1 MTKSGATVNK
11 NRQQQLRDLPS
22 VSVILDHM
30 EWDVA
35 RWGHD
40 AVTGSAR
47 VQLEALRAAIES
59 GESVAL
65 DLSIIQQTIRDG
77 LTDASQPALKS
88 VFNLTGIVLHSNL
101 GRANLADAAIDAMNR
116 VAGGANNLEYDLEKG
131 QRGDR
136 DSHIESLICELTGA
150 EAATVVNNNA
160 AAVLLTLNTLAL
172 GKKVP
177 VSRGELVEIGGS
189 FRVPDIMGRSGC
201 SLVEVG
207 TTNRTH
213 LKDYANAIDADTAL
227 LMRVHTSNYRIE
239 GFTNT
244 VPEPELAAL
253 AEQSKIPFVVDM
265 GCGNLI
271 DLKALGLP
279 HEATAR
285 QTLEQ
290 GAHLVLFSG
299 DKLLGGPQAGV
310 IAGRS
315 DLVASIKQNPLKRA
329 LRLDKVTLA
338 ALEATLQLYRN
349 PDKLAS
355 TLPTLR
361 LLTRTEADIR
371 EQAHRLAPNVTAKL
385 GDQYRVETASVSSQI
400 GSGALPVEVLPS
412 AALSIKAVNGGD
424 EPLRSL
430 AERLRQ
436 LPKPVIGRL
445 HNGAVL
451 LDLRCLESIHEDAF
465 IEQLAELT
473 Q

>member
-1 MTKSGATVNK
+1 M
-11 NRQQQLRDLPS
+11 RD
-22 VSVILDHM
+22 
-30 EWDVA
+30 DVA

-40 AVTGSAR
+40 AVTGAAR
-47 VQLEALRAAIES
+47 AHLEILRAAIQS
-59 GESVAL
+59 DESVVL
-65 DLSIIQQTIRDG
+65 DLSNIQQTIRDS
-77 LTDASQPALKS
+77 LTDSAQPALKS

-116 VAGGANNLEYDLEKG
+116 VATGANNLEYDLAKG

-172 GKKVP
+172 GKTVP

-201 SLVEVG
+201 RLVEVG

-244 VPEPELAAL
+244 VPETELATL
-253 AEQSKIPFVVDM
+253 AEENNIPFVVDM

-279 HEATAR
+279 HEATAQ
-285 QTLEQ
+285 QTLDH
-290 GAHLVLFSG
+290 GADLVLFSG
-299 DKLLGGPQAGV
+299 DKLLGGPQAGI
-310 IAGRS
+310 IAGRAN
-315 DLVASIKQNPLKRA
+315 LIASIKQNPLKRA

-349 PDKLAS
+349 PDELVS

-361 LLTRTEADIR
+361 LLTRAEDDIR
-371 EQAHRLAPNVTAKL
+371 QQADRLGPNVSSHL
-385 GDQYRVETASVSSQI
+385 GDSYRVETASVSSQI
-400 GSGALPVEVLPS
+400 GSGALPIEVLPS
-412 AALSIKAVNGGD
+412 AALSITAANGED

-430 AERLRQ
+430 ALRLRQ

-445 HNGAVL
+445 HNGSLL
-451 LDLRCLESIHEDAF
+451 LDLRCLEPSHEDAF
-465 IEQLAELT
+465 IEQLSELT
-473 Q
+473 R

>member
-1 MTKSGATVNK
+1 VN
-11 NRQQQLRDLPS
+11 NNTQQQLRDLPS

-30 EWDVA
+30 RDDVA

-40 AVTGSAR
+40 AVTGAAR
-47 VQLEALRAAIES
+47 AHLEILRAAIQS
-59 GESVAL
+59 DESVVL
-65 DLSIIQQTIRDG
+65 DLSNIQQTIRDS
-77 LTDASQPALKS
+77 LTDSAQPALKS

-116 VAGGANNLEYDLEKG
+116 VATGANNLEYDLAKG

-172 GKKVP
+172 GKTVP

-201 SLVEVG
+201 RLVEVG

-244 VPEPELAAL
+244 VPETELATL
-253 AEQSKIPFVVDM
+253 AEENNIPFVVDM

-271 DLKALGLP
+271 DLRALGLP
-279 HEATAR
+279 HEATAQ
-285 QTLEQ
+285 QTLDH
-290 GAHLVLFSG
+290 GADLVLFSG
-299 DKLLGGPQAGV
+299 DKLLGGPQAGI

-349 PDKLAS
+349 PDELVS

-361 LLTRTEADIR
+361 LLTRAEDDIR
-371 EQAHRLAPNVTAKL
+371 QQADRLGPNVSSHL
-385 GDQYRVETASVSSQI
+385 GDIYRVETASVSSQI

-412 AALSIKAVNGGD
+412 AALSITAANGED

-430 AERLRQ
+430 AQRLRQ
-436 LPKPVIGRL
+436 LPTPVIGRL
-445 HNGAVL
+445 HNGALL
-451 LDLRCLESIHEDAF
+451 LDLRCLEPIHEDAF
-465 IEQLAELT
+465 IEQLSELT
-473 Q
+473 R

>member
-1 MTKSGATVNK
+1 MNNNT
-11 NRQQQLRDLPS
+11 QQQLRDLPS

-30 EWDVA
+30 RDDVA

-40 AVTGSAR
+40 AVTGAAR
-47 VQLEALRAAIES
+47 AHLEVLRAAIKS
-59 GESVAL
+59 DESVVL
-65 DLSIIQQTIRDG
+65 DLSNIQQTIRDS
-77 LTDASQPALKS
+77 LTDSAQPALKS

-116 VAGGANNLEYDLEKG
+116 VATGANNLEYDLEKG

-172 GKKVP
+172 GKTVP

-201 SLVEVG
+201 RLVEVG

-244 VPEPELAAL
+244 VPETELATL
-253 AEQSKIPFVVDM
+253 AEENNIPFVVDM

-279 HEATAR
+279 HEATAQ
-285 QTLEQ
+285 QTLDH
-290 GAHLVLFSG
+290 GADLVLFSG
-299 DKLLGGPQAGV
+299 DKLLGGPQAGI

-349 PDKLAS
+349 PDELVS

-361 LLTRTEADIR
+361 LLTRAENDIR
-371 EQAHRLAPNVTAKL
+371 QQADRLGPNVSSHL
-385 GDQYRVETASVSSQI
+385 GDSYRVETASVSSQI

-412 AALSIKAVNGGD
+412 AALSITAANGED

-430 AERLRQ
+430 AQRLRQ
-436 LPKPVIGRL
+436 LRKPVIGRL
-445 HNGAVL
+445 HNGALL
-451 LDLRCLESIHEDAF
+451 LDLRCLEPIHEDAF
-465 IEQLAELT
+465 IEQLSEFT
-473 Q
+473 R

>member
-1 MTKSGATVNK
+1 VN
-11 NRQQQLRDLPS
+11 NNTQQQLRDLPS

-30 EWDVA
+30 RDDVA

-40 AVTGSAR
+40 AVTGAAR
-47 VQLEALRAAIES
+47 VHLEMLRAAIQSDEP
-59 GESVAL
+59 VVL
-65 DLSIIQQTIRDG
+65 DLASIQQTIRDS
-77 LTDASQPALKS
+77 LTDSAQPALKS

-101 GRANLADAAIDAMNR
+101 GRANLADVAIDAMNR
-116 VAGGANNLEYDLEKG
+116 VATGANNLEYDLEKG

-172 GKKVP
+172 GKTVP

-201 SLVEVG
+201 GLVEVG

-213 LKDYANAIDADTAL
+213 RKDYANAIDADTAL

-244 VPEPELAAL
+244 VPETELATL
-253 AEQSKIPFVVDM
+253 AEENNIPFVVDM

-279 HEATAR
+279 HEATAQ
-285 QTLEQ
+285 QTLDH
-290 GAHLVLFSG
+290 GADLVLFSG
-299 DKLLGGPQAGV
+299 DKLLGGPQAGI

-349 PDKLAS
+349 PDELVS

-361 LLTRTEADIR
+361 LLTRAEDDIR
-371 EQAHRLAPNVTAKL
+371 QQADRLGPNVSSHL
-385 GDQYRVETASVSSQI
+385 GDSYRVETASVSSQI

-412 AALSIKAVNGGD
+412 AALSITAANGED

-430 AERLRQ
+430 AQRLRQ

-445 HNGAVL
+445 HNGALL
-451 LDLRCLESIHEDAF
+451 LDLRCLEPIHEDAF
-465 IEQLAELT
+465 IEQLSEFT
-473 Q
+473 R

>member
-1 MTKSGATVNK
+1 MNNNT
-11 NRQQQLRDLPS
+11 QQQLRDLPS

-30 EWDVA
+30 RDDVA

-40 AVTGSAR
+40 AVTGAAR
-47 VQLEALRAAIES
+47 AHLEMLRAAIQSDEP
-59 GESVAL
+59 VVL
-65 DLSIIQQTIRDG
+65 DLASIQQTIRDS
-77 LTDASQPALKS
+77 LTDSAQPALKS

-101 GRANLADAAIDAMNR
+101 GRANLADVAIDAMNR
-116 VAGGANNLEYDLEKG
+116 VATGANNLEYDLEKG

-172 GKKVP
+172 GKTVP

-201 SLVEVG
+201 RLVEVG

-213 LKDYANAIDADTAL
+213 RKDYANAIDADTAL

-244 VPEPELAAL
+244 VPETELATL
-253 AEQSKIPFVVDM
+253 AEENNIPFVVDM

-279 HEATAR
+279 HEATAQ
-285 QTLEQ
+285 QTLDH
-290 GAHLVLFSG
+290 GADLVLFSG
-299 DKLLGGPQAGV
+299 DKLLGGPQAGI

-349 PDKLAS
+349 PDELVS

-361 LLTRTEADIR
+361 LLTRAEDDIR
-371 EQAHRLAPNVTAKL
+371 QQADRLGPNVSSHL
-385 GDQYRVETASVSSQI
+385 GDSYRVETASVSSQI

-412 AALSIKAVNGGD
+412 AALSITAVNGED

-430 AERLRQ
+430 AKRLRQ

-445 HNGAVL
+445 HNGALL
-451 LDLRCLESIHEDAF
+451 LDLRCLEPIHEDAF
-465 IEQLAELT
+465 IEQLSEFT
-473 Q
+473 R

>member
-1 MTKSGATVNK
+1 MNNNT
-11 NRQQQLRDLPS
+11 QQQLRDLPS

-30 EWDVA
+30 RDDVA

-40 AVTGSAR
+40 AVTGAAR
-47 VQLEALRAAIES
+47 AHLEILRAAIQS
-59 GESVAL
+59 DESVVL
-65 DLSIIQQTIRDG
+65 DLSNIQQTIRDS
-77 LTDASQPALKS
+77 LTDSAQPALKS

-116 VAGGANNLEYDLEKG
+116 VATGANNLEYDLAKG

-172 GKKVP
+172 GKTVP

-189 FRVPDIMGRSGC
+189 FRVPDIMERSGC

-244 VPEPELAAL
+244 VPETELATL
-253 AEQSKIPFVVDM
+253 AEENNIPFVVDM

-279 HEATAR
+279 HEATAQ
-285 QTLEQ
+285 QTLDH
-290 GAHLVLFSG
+290 GADLVLFSG
-299 DKLLGGPQAGV
+299 DKLLGGPQAGI
-310 IAGRS
+310 IAGRAN
-315 DLVASIKQNPLKRA
+315 LIASIKQNPLKRA

-349 PDKLAS
+349 PDELVS

-361 LLTRTEADIR
+361 LLTRAEDDIR
-371 EQAHRLAPNVTAKL
+371 QQADRLGPNVSSHL
-385 GDQYRVETASVSSQI
+385 GDSYRVETASVSSQI

-412 AALSIKAVNGGD
+412 AALSITAANGED
-424 EPLRSL
+424 EPVRSL
-430 AERLRQ
+430 AQRLRQ
-436 LPKPVIGRL
+436 LPTPVIGRL
-445 HNGAVL
+445 HNGALL
-451 LDLRCLESIHEDAF
+451 LDLRCLEPIHEDAF
-465 IEQLAELT
+465 IEQLSELT
-473 Q
+473 R

>member
-1 MTKSGATVNK
+1 MNNNT
-11 NRQQQLRDLPS
+11 QQQLRDLPS

-30 EWDVA
+30 RDDVA

-40 AVTGSAR
+40 AVTGAAR
-47 VQLEALRAAIES
+47 AHLEILRAAIQS
-59 GESVAL
+59 DESVVL
-65 DLSIIQQTIRDG
+65 DLSNIQQTIRDS
-77 LTDASQPALKS
+77 LTDSAQPALKS

-116 VAGGANNLEYDLEKG
+116 VATGANNLEYDLAKG

-172 GKKVP
+172 GKTVP

-201 SLVEVG
+201 RLVEVG

-244 VPEPELAAL
+244 VPETELATL
-253 AEQSKIPFVVDM
+253 AEENNIPFVVDM

-279 HEATAR
+279 HEATAQ
-285 QTLEQ
+285 QTLDH
-290 GAHLVLFSG
+290 GADLVLFSG
-299 DKLLGGPQAGV
+299 DKLLGGPQAGI
-310 IAGRS
+310 IAGRAN
-315 DLVASIKQNPLKRA
+315 LIASIKQNPLKRA

-349 PDKLAS
+349 PDELVS

-361 LLTRTEADIR
+361 LLTRAEDDIR
-371 EQAHRLAPNVTAKL
+371 QQADRLGPNVSSHL
-385 GDQYRVETASVSSQI
+385 GDSYRVETASVSSQI

-412 AALSIKAVNGGD
+412 AALSITAANGED

-430 AERLRQ
+430 ALRLRQ

-445 HNGAVL
+445 HNGSLL
-451 LDLRCLESIHEDAF
+451 LDLRCLEPIHEDAF
-465 IEQLAELT
+465 IEQLSELT
-473 Q
+473 R

>member
-1 MTKSGATVNK
+1 MNNNT
-11 NRQQQLRDLPS
+11 QQQLRDLPS

-30 EWDVA
+30 RDDVA

-40 AVTGSAR
+40 AVTGAAR
-47 VQLEALRAAIES
+47 AQLEILRAAIQSDEP
-59 GESVAL
+59 VAL
-65 DLSIIQQTIRDG
+65 DLSNIQQTIRDL
-77 LTDASQPALKS
+77 LTDSAQPALKS

-116 VAGGANNLEYDLEKG
+116 VATGANNLEYDLAKG

-172 GKKVP
+172 GKTVP

-189 FRVPDIMGRSGC
+189 FRVPDIMERSGC

-244 VPEPELAAL
+244 VPETELATL
-253 AEQSKIPFVVDM
+253 AEENNIPFVVDM

-279 HEATAR
+279 HEATAQ
-285 QTLEQ
+285 QTLDH
-290 GAHLVLFSG
+290 GADLVLFSG
-299 DKLLGGPQAGV
+299 DKLLGGPQAGI

-315 DLVASIKQNPLKRA
+315 NLVASIKQNPLKRA

-349 PDKLAS
+349 PDELVS

-361 LLTRTEADIR
+361 LLTRAENDIR
-371 EQAHRLAPNVTAKL
+371 QQADRLGPNVSSHL
-385 GDQYRVETASVSSQI
+385 GDSYRVETASVSSQI

-412 AALSIKAVNGGD
+412 AALSITAVNGED

-430 AERLRQ
+430 AKRLRQ

-445 HNGAVL
+445 HNGALL
-451 LDLRCLESIHEDAF
+451 LDLRCLEPIHEDAF
-465 IEQLAELT
+465 IEQLSEFT
-473 Q
+473 R

>member
-1 MTKSGATVNK
+1 MNNNT
-11 NRQQQLRDLPS
+11 QQQLRDLPS

-30 EWDVA
+30 RDDVA

-40 AVTGSAR
+40 AVTGAAR
-47 VQLEALRAAIES
+47 AHLEILRAAIQS
-59 GESVAL
+59 DESVVL
-65 DLSIIQQTIRDG
+65 DLSNIQQTIRDS
-77 LTDASQPALKS
+77 LTDSAQPALKS

-116 VAGGANNLEYDLEKG
+116 VATGANNLEYDLAKG

-172 GKKVP
+172 GKTVP

-201 SLVEVG
+201 RLVEVG

-244 VPEPELAAL
+244 VPETELATL
-253 AEQSKIPFVVDM
+253 AEENNIPFVVDM

-279 HEATAR
+279 HEATAQ
-285 QTLEQ
+285 QTLDH
-290 GAHLVLFSG
+290 GADLVLFSG
-299 DKLLGGPQAGV
+299 DKLLGGPQAGI
-310 IAGRS
+310 IAGRAN
-315 DLVASIKQNPLKRA
+315 LIASIKQNPLKRA
-329 LRLDKVTLA
+329 LRLDKLTLA

-349 PDKLAS
+349 PDELVS

-361 LLTRTEADIR
+361 LLTRAEEDIR
-371 EQAHRLAPNVTAKL
+371 QQADRLGPNVSSHL
-385 GDQYRVETASVSSQI
+385 GDSYRVETASVSSQI

-412 AALSIKAVNGGD
+412 AALSITAANGED

-430 AERLRQ
+430 ALRLRQ

-445 HNGAVL
+445 HNGSLL
-451 LDLRCLESIHEDAF
+451 LDLRCLEPIHENAF
-465 IEQLAELT
+465 IEQLSELT
-473 Q
+473 R

>member
-1 MTKSGATVNK
+1 M
-11 NRQQQLRDLPS
+11 Q
-22 VSVILDHM
+22 
-30 EWDVA
+30 WDVA

-40 AVTGSAR
+40 AVTSSAR
-47 VQLEALRAAIES
+47 AHLKALRAAIES

-116 VAGGANNLEYDLEKG
+116 VAGGANNLEYDLERG

-315 DLVASIKQNPLKRA
+315 DLIASIKQNPLKRA

-371 EQAHRLAPNVTAKL
+371 EQAHRMAPNVTAKL

-451 LDLRCLESIHEDAF
+451 LDLRCLEPIHEDAF

>member
-1 MTKSGATVNK
+1 MDRIGHE
-11 NRQQQLRDLPS
+11 QLRELPS

-30 EWDVA
+30 QSEVA
-35 RWGHD
+35 HWGHD
-40 AVTGSAR
+40 AVTSAARAHLEMLR
-47 VQLEALRAAIES
+47 VTIQS
-59 GESVAL
+59 GEPVVL
-65 DLSIIQQTIRDG
+65 DLSIIQQTIRDE
-77 LTDASQPALKS
+77 LTNAFQPALKS

-101 GRANLADAAIDAMNR
+101 GRANLADAAIHSMNR
-116 VAGGANNLEYDLEKG
+116 VAGSANNLEYDLEKG

-189 FRVPDIMGRSGC
+189 FRVPEIMERSGC
-201 SLVEVG
+201 SLVEIG

-213 LKDYANAIDADTAL
+213 LKDYASAIDTDTAL

-244 VPEPELAAL
+244 VPEPELAKL
-253 AEQSKIPFVVDM
+253 AHDNQIPFVVDM

-271 DLKALGLP
+271 DLKAFGLP
-279 HEATAR
+279 HEATAQ
-285 QTLEQ
+285 QTLDH
-290 GAHLVLFSG
+290 GADLVLFSG
-299 DKLLGGPQAGV
+299 DKLLGGPQAGI

-315 DLVASIKQNPLKRA
+315 DLIACVKQNPLKRA

-338 ALEATLQLYRN
+338 ALEATLQLHRN
-349 PDKLAS
+349 PDELAS
-355 TLPTLR
+355 KLPTLR
-361 LLTRTEADIR
+361 LLTRVESTIR
-371 EQAHRLAPNVTAKL
+371 EQANRLAPKVSSQL
-385 GDQYRVETASVSSQI
+385 GNHYRVETASVSSQI

-412 AALSIKAVNGGD
+412 AAISITAANGED
-424 EPLRSL
+424 ETLRSL
-430 AERLRQ
+430 ASRFRQ

-445 HNGAVL
+445 HNGALL
-451 LDLRCLESIHEDAF
+451 LDLRCLEAIHEDAF
-465 IEQLAELT
+465 IEQLSELA

>member
-1 MTKSGATVNK
+1 MNNNT
-11 NRQQQLRDLPS
+11 QQQLRDLPS

-30 EWDVA
+30 RDDVA

-40 AVTGSAR
+40 AVTGAAR
-47 VQLEALRAAIES
+47 AHLEILRAAIQS
-59 GESVAL
+59 DESVVL
-65 DLSIIQQTIRDG
+65 DLSNIQQTIRDS
-77 LTDASQPALKS
+77 LTDSAQPALKS

-116 VAGGANNLEYDLEKG
+116 VATGANNLEYDLAKG

-172 GKKVP
+172 GKTVP

-201 SLVEVG
+201 RLVEVG

-244 VPEPELAAL
+244 VPETELATL
-253 AEQSKIPFVVDM
+253 AEENNIPFVVDM

-279 HEATAR
+279 HEATAQ
-285 QTLEQ
+285 QTLDH
-290 GAHLVLFSG
+290 GADLVLFSG
-299 DKLLGGPQAGV
+299 DKLLGGPQAGI
-310 IAGRS
+310 IAGRAN
-315 DLVASIKQNPLKRA
+315 LIASIKQNPLKRA
-329 LRLDKVTLA
+329 LRLDKLTLA

-349 PDKLAS
+349 PDELVS

-361 LLTRTEADIR
+361 LLTRAEEDIR
-371 EQAHRLAPNVTAKL
+371 QQADRLGPNVSSHL
-385 GDQYRVETASVSSQI
+385 GDSYRVETASVSSQI

-412 AALSIKAVNGGD
+412 AALSITAANGED

-430 AERLRQ
+430 ALRLRQ

-445 HNGAVL
+445 HNGSLL
-451 LDLRCLESIHEDAF
+451 LDLRCLEPIHEDAF
-465 IEQLAELT
+465 IEQLSELT
-473 Q
+473 R

>member
-1 MTKSGATVNK
+1 
-11 NRQQQLRDLPS
+11 
-22 VSVILDHM
+22 
-30 EWDVA
+30 
-35 RWGHD
+35 
-40 AVTGSAR
+40 
-47 VQLEALRAAIES
+47 
-59 GESVAL
+59 
-65 DLSIIQQTIRDG
+65 
-77 LTDASQPALKS
+77 
-88 VFNLTGIVLHSNL
+88 
-101 GRANLADAAIDAMNR
+101 
-116 VAGGANNLEYDLEKG
+116 
-131 QRGDR
+131 
-136 DSHIESLICELTGA
+136 
-150 EAATVVNNNA
+150 
-160 AAVLLTLNTLAL
+160 
-172 GKKVP
+172 
-177 VSRGELVEIGGS
+177 
-189 FRVPDIMGRSGC
+189 
-201 SLVEVG
+201 
-207 TTNRTH
+207 
-213 LKDYANAIDADTAL
+213 
-227 LMRVHTSNYRIE
+227 
-239 GFTNT
+239 
-244 VPEPELAAL
+244 
-253 AEQSKIPFVVDM
+253 
-265 GCGNLI
+265 
-271 DLKALGLP
+271 
-279 HEATAR
+279 
-285 QTLEQ
+285 
-290 GAHLVLFSG
+290 LVLFSG

-451 LDLRCLESIHEDAF
+451 LDLRCLEPIHEEAF

>member
-1 MTKSGATVNK
+1 MNK
-11 NRQQQLRDLPS
+11 NGQQFRDLPS

-30 EWDVA
+30 QSEVA
-35 RWGHD
+35 LWGHD
-40 AVTGSAR
+40 AVTSATR
-47 VQLEALRAAIES
+47 AHLEELRAAIQL
-59 GESVAL
+59 GESMTS
-65 DLSIIQQTIRDG
+65 DLSIIQQTIRDR
-77 LTDASQPALKS
+77 LTDASQPALKP
-88 VFNLTGIVLHSNL
+88 VFNLTGIVIHSNL
-101 GRANLADAAIDAMNR
+101 GRANLADVAIDAMCR
-116 VAGGANNLEYDLEKG
+116 VAGGANNLEFDLEKG

-213 LKDYANAIDADTAL
+213 LEDYANAIDTDTAL

-244 VPEPELAAL
+244 VPEPELATL
-253 AEQSKIPFVVDM
+253 SQENQIPFVVDM

-279 HEATAR
+279 HEATAQ
-285 QTLEQ
+285 QTLDH
-290 GAHLVLFSG
+290 GADLVLFSG
-299 DKLLGGPQAGV
+299 DKLLGGPQAGI
-310 IAGRS
+310 IAGRA
-315 DLVASIKQNPLKRA
+315 DLISRVKQNPLKRA

-349 PDKLAS
+349 PDELIA
-355 TLPTLR
+355 TLPTIR
-361 LLTRTEADIR
+361 LLTRHEDSIR
-371 EQAHRLAPNVTAKL
+371 EQASRLAPKVSSLL
-385 GDQYRVETASVSSQI
+385 GDQYCVDTVSVSSQI

-412 AALSIKAVNGGD
+412 GALSITAANGED
-424 EPLRSL
+424 KPLRSL
-430 AERLRQ
+430 AGRLRQ
-436 LPKPVIGRL
+436 LPVPVIGRL
-445 HNGAVL
+445 QNGVLL
-451 LDLRCLESIHEDAF
+451 LDLRCLEVIDEDAF
-465 IEQLAELT
+465 LEQLSELAR
-473 Q
+473 

>member
-1 MTKSGATVNK
+1 MNNNT
-11 NRQQQLRDLPS
+11 QQQLRDLPS

-30 EWDVA
+30 RDDVA

-40 AVTGSAR
+40 AVTGAAR
-47 VQLEALRAAIES
+47 AHLEMLRAAIQSDEP
-59 GESVAL
+59 VVL
-65 DLSIIQQTIRDG
+65 DLASIQQTIRDS
-77 LTDASQPALKS
+77 LTDSTQPALKS

-101 GRANLADAAIDAMNR
+101 GRANLADVAIDAMNR
-116 VAGGANNLEYDLEKG
+116 VATGANNLEYDLEKG

-201 SLVEVG
+201 RLVEVG

-213 LKDYANAIDADTAL
+213 RKDYANAIDADTAL

-244 VPEPELAAL
+244 VPETELATL
-253 AEQSKIPFVVDM
+253 AEENNIPFVVDM

-279 HEATAR
+279 HEATAQ
-285 QTLEQ
+285 QTLDH
-290 GAHLVLFSG
+290 GADLVLFSG
-299 DKLLGGPQAGV
+299 DKLLGGPQAGI

-349 PDKLAS
+349 PDELVS

-361 LLTRTEADIR
+361 LLTRAEDDIR
-371 EQAHRLAPNVTAKL
+371 QQADRLGPNVSSHL
-385 GDQYRVETASVSSQI
+385 GDSYRVETASVSSQI

-412 AALSIKAVNGGD
+412 AALSITAVNGED

-430 AERLRQ
+430 AKRLRQ

-445 HNGAVL
+445 HNGALL
-451 LDLRCLESIHEDAF
+451 LDLRCLEPIHEDAF
-465 IEQLAELT
+465 IEQLSEFT
-473 Q
+473 R

>member
-1 MTKSGATVNK
+1 MNK
-11 NRQQQLRDLPS
+11 NEQQQLRDLPS
-22 VSVILDHM
+22 VSVILDHLQS
-30 EWDVA
+30 EVEQ
-35 RWGHD
+35 WGHD
-40 AVTGSAR
+40 AVTSAAR
-47 VQLEALRAAIES
+47 AHLEALRAAIQS
-59 GESVAL
+59 GESVSS
-65 DLSIIQQTIRDG
+65 DLSIIQQTIRHG

-116 VAGGANNLEYDLEKG
+116 VAGSANNLEYNLEKG

-136 DSHIESLICELTGA
+136 DSHIESLLCELTGA
-150 EAATVVNNNA
+150 EAATLVNNNA

-213 LKDYANAIDADTAL
+213 LRDYVNALDADTAL

-253 AEQSKIPFVVDM
+253 AEANQIPFVVDM

-271 DLKALGLP
+271 DLKSLGLP
-279 HEATAR
+279 HEATAQ
-285 QTLEQ
+285 QTLAD
-290 GAHLVLFSG
+290 GADLVLFSG
-299 DKLLGGPQAGV
+299 DKLLGGPQAGI
-310 IAGRS
+310 IAGRA
-315 DLVASIKQNPLKRA
+315 DLIARIKQNPLKRA

-349 PDKLAS
+349 PDELVS
-355 TLPTLR
+355 RLPTLR
-361 LLTRTEADIR
+361 LLTRAEDSIR
-371 EQAHRLAPNVTAKL
+371 EQANRLAPKVSSLL
-385 GDQYRVETASVSSQI
+385 GHQYGVDTASVASQI

-412 AALSIKAVNGGD
+412 AALSITAANGED
-424 EPLRSL
+424 EPLRAL
-430 AERLRQ
+430 AARLRR
-436 LPKPVIGRL
+436 LPKPIIGRL
-445 HNGAVL
+445 HNGTLL
-451 LDLRCLESIHEDAF
+451 LDLRCLEAIHEDAF
-465 IEQLAELT
+465 IEQLSELP

>member
-1 MTKSGATVNK
+1 MNNNT
-11 NRQQQLRDLPS
+11 QQQLRDLPS

-30 EWDVA
+30 RDDVA

-40 AVTGSAR
+40 AVTGAAR
-47 VQLEALRAAIES
+47 AHLEVLRAAIQS
-59 GESVAL
+59 DESVVL
-65 DLSIIQQTIRDG
+65 DLSNIQQTIRDS
-77 LTDASQPALKS
+77 LTDSAQPALKS

-101 GRANLADAAIDAMNR
+101 GRANLADVAIDAMNR
-116 VAGGANNLEYDLEKG
+116 VATGANNLEYDLEKG

-172 GKKVP
+172 GKTVP

-201 SLVEVG
+201 RLVEVG

-213 LKDYANAIDADTAL
+213 RKDYANAIDADTAL

-244 VPEPELAAL
+244 VPETELATL
-253 AEQSKIPFVVDM
+253 AEENNIPFVVDM

-279 HEATAR
+279 HEATAQ
-285 QTLEQ
+285 QTLDH
-290 GAHLVLFSG
+290 GADLVLFSG
-299 DKLLGGPQAGV
+299 DKLLGGPQAGI

-349 PDKLAS
+349 PDELVS

-361 LLTRTEADIR
+361 LLTRAEDDIR
-371 EQAHRLAPNVTAKL
+371 QQADRLGPNVSSHL
-385 GDQYRVETASVSSQI
+385 GDSYRVETASVSSQI

-412 AALSIKAVNGGD
+412 AALSITAVNGED

-430 AERLRQ
+430 AKRLRQ
-436 LPKPVIGRL
+436 LPTPVIGRL
-445 HNGAVL
+445 HNGALL
-451 LDLRCLESIHEDAF
+451 LDLRCLEPIHEDAF
-465 IEQLAELT
+465 IEQLSEFT
-473 Q
+473 R

>member
-1 MTKSGATVNK
+1 MNNNT
-11 NRQQQLRDLPS
+11 QQQLRDLPS

-30 EWDVA
+30 RDDVA

-40 AVTGSAR
+40 AVTGAAR
-47 VQLEALRAAIES
+47 AHLEILRAAIQS
-59 GESVAL
+59 DESVVL
-65 DLSIIQQTIRDG
+65 DLSNIQQTIRDS
-77 LTDASQPALKS
+77 LTDSAQPALKS

-116 VAGGANNLEYDLEKG
+116 VATGANNLEYDLAKG

-172 GKKVP
+172 GKTVP

-201 SLVEVG
+201 RLVEVG

-213 LKDYANAIDADTAL
+213 RKDYANAIDADTAL

-244 VPEPELAAL
+244 VPETELATL
-253 AEQSKIPFVVDM
+253 AEENNIPFVVDM

-279 HEATAR
+279 HEATAQ
-285 QTLEQ
+285 QTLDH
-290 GAHLVLFSG
+290 GADLVLFSG
-299 DKLLGGPQAGV
+299 DKLLGGPQAGI

-349 PDKLAS
+349 PDELVS

-361 LLTRTEADIR
+361 LLTRAEDDIR
-371 EQAHRLAPNVTAKL
+371 QQADRLGPNVSSHL
-385 GDQYRVETASVSSQI
+385 GDSYRVETASVSSQI

-412 AALSIKAVNGGD
+412 AALSITAVNGED

-430 AERLRQ
+430 AKRLRQ

-445 HNGAVL
+445 HNGALL
-451 LDLRCLESIHEDAF
+451 LDLRCLEPIHEDAF
-465 IEQLAELT
+465 IEQLSEFT
-473 Q
+473 R

>member
-1 MTKSGATVNK
+1 MNNNT
-11 NRQQQLRDLPS
+11 QQQLRDLPS

-30 EWDVA
+30 RDDVA

-40 AVTGSAR
+40 AVTGAAR
-47 VQLEALRAAIES
+47 AHLEILRAAIQS
-59 GESVAL
+59 DESVVL
-65 DLSIIQQTIRDG
+65 DLSNIQQTIRDS
-77 LTDASQPALKS
+77 LTDSAQPALKS

-116 VAGGANNLEYDLEKG
+116 VATGANNLEYDLAKG

-172 GKKVP
+172 GKTVP

-201 SLVEVG
+201 RLVEVG

-244 VPEPELAAL
+244 VPETELATL
-253 AEQSKIPFVVDM
+253 AEENNIPFVVDM

-279 HEATAR
+279 HEATAQ
-285 QTLEQ
+285 QTLDH
-290 GAHLVLFSG
+290 GADLVLFSG
-299 DKLLGGPQAGV
+299 DKLLGGPQAGI
-310 IAGRS
+310 IAGRAN
-315 DLVASIKQNPLKRA
+315 LIASIKQNPLKRA
-329 LRLDKVTLA
+329 LRLDKLTLA

-349 PDKLAS
+349 PDELVS

-361 LLTRTEADIR
+361 LLTRAEDDIR
-371 EQAHRLAPNVTAKL
+371 QQADRLGPNVSSHL
-385 GDQYRVETASVSSQI
+385 GDSYRVETASVSSQI

-412 AALSIKAVNGGD
+412 AALSITAANGED

-430 AERLRQ
+430 ALRLRQ
-436 LPKPVIGRL
+436 LPKPVVGRL
-445 HNGAVL
+445 HNGSLL
-451 LDLRCLESIHEDAF
+451 LDLRCLEPIHEDAF
-465 IEQLAELT
+465 IEQLSELT
-473 Q
+473 R

>member
-1 MTKSGATVNK
+1 M
-11 NRQQQLRDLPS
+11 Q
-22 VSVILDHM
+22 
-30 EWDVA
+30 WDVA

-40 AVTGSAR
+40 AVTSSAR
-47 VQLEALRAAIES
+47 AHLKALRAAIES

-116 VAGGANNLEYDLEKG
+116 VAGGANNLEYDLERG

-213 LKDYANAIDADTAL
+213 LKDYANAIDSDTAL

-451 LDLRCLESIHEDAF
+451 LDLRCLEPIHEDAF

>member
-1 MTKSGATVNK
+1 MDRIGHE
-11 NRQQQLRDLPS
+11 QLRELPS

-30 EWDVA
+30 QSEVA
-35 RWGHD
+35 HWGHD
-40 AVTGSAR
+40 AVTSAARAHLEMLR
-47 VQLEALRAAIES
+47 VTIQS
-59 GESVAL
+59 GEPVVL
-65 DLSIIQQTIRDG
+65 DLSIIQQTIRDE
-77 LTDASQPALKS
+77 LTNAFQPALKS

-101 GRANLADAAIDAMNR
+101 GRANLADAAIHSMNR
-116 VAGGANNLEYDLEKG
+116 VAGSANNLEYDLEKG

-136 DSHIESLICELTGA
+136 DSHVESLICELTGA

-189 FRVPDIMGRSGC
+189 FRVPEIMERSGC
-201 SLVEVG
+201 SLVEIG

-213 LKDYANAIDADTAL
+213 LKDYASAIDTDTAL

-244 VPEPELAAL
+244 VPEPELAKL
-253 AEQSKIPFVVDM
+253 AHDNQIPFVVDM

-271 DLKALGLP
+271 DLKAFGLP
-279 HEATAR
+279 HEATAQ
-285 QTLEQ
+285 QTLDH
-290 GAHLVLFSG
+290 GADLVLFSG
-299 DKLLGGPQAGV
+299 DKLLGGPQAGI

-315 DLVASIKQNPLKRA
+315 DLIACVKQNPLKRA

-338 ALEATLQLYRN
+338 ALEATLQLHRN
-349 PDKLAS
+349 PDELAS
-355 TLPTLR
+355 KLPTLR
-361 LLTRTEADIR
+361 LLTRVESTIR
-371 EQAHRLAPNVTAKL
+371 EQANRLAPKVSSQL
-385 GDQYRVETASVSSQI
+385 GNHYRVETASVSSQI

-412 AALSIKAVNGGD
+412 AAISITAANGED
-424 EPLRSL
+424 ETLRSL
-430 AERLRQ
+430 ASRFRQ

-445 HNGAVL
+445 HNGALL
-451 LDLRCLESIHEDAF
+451 LDLRCLEAIHEDAF
-465 IEQLAELT
+465 IEQLSELA

>member
-1 MTKSGATVNK
+1 M
-11 NRQQQLRDLPS
+11 RD
-22 VSVILDHM
+22 
-30 EWDVA
+30 DVA

-40 AVTGSAR
+40 AVTGAAR
-47 VQLEALRAAIES
+47 AHLEILRAAIQSDEP
-59 GESVAL
+59 VVL
-65 DLSIIQQTIRDG
+65 DLSSIQQTIRDL
-77 LTDASQPALKS
+77 LTDSAQPALKS

-116 VAGGANNLEYDLEKG
+116 VATGANNLEYDLAKG

-160 AAVLLTLNTLAL
+160 AAVLLTLNTVAL
-172 GKKVP
+172 GKTVP

-201 SLVEVG
+201 RLVEVG

-244 VPEPELAAL
+244 VPETELATL
-253 AEQSKIPFVVDM
+253 AEENNIPFVVDM

-279 HEATAR
+279 HEATAQ
-285 QTLEQ
+285 QTLDH
-290 GAHLVLFSG
+290 GADLVLFSG
-299 DKLLGGPQAGV
+299 DKLLGGPQAGI

-349 PDKLAS
+349 PDELVS

-361 LLTRTEADIR
+361 LLTRAEDDIR
-371 EQAHRLAPNVTAKL
+371 QQADRLGPNVSSHL
-385 GDQYRVETASVSSQI
+385 SDSYRVETASVSSQI

-412 AALSIKAVNGGD
+412 AALSITAANGED

-430 AERLRQ
+430 AQRLRQ
-436 LPKPVIGRL
+436 LPTPVIGRL
-445 HNGAVL
+445 HNGALL
-451 LDLRCLESIHEDAF
+451 LDLRCLEPIHEDAF
-465 IEQLAELT
+465 IEQLSELT
-473 Q
+473 R

>member
-1 MTKSGATVNK
+1 MV
-11 NRQQQLRDLPS
+11 
-22 VSVILDHM
+22 
-30 EWDVA
+30 

-40 AVTGSAR
+40 AVTSSAR
-47 VQLEALRAAIES
+47 AHLKALRAAIES

-116 VAGGANNLEYDLEKG
+116 VAGGANNLEYDLERG

-412 AALSIKAVNGGD
+412 AALSIKAANGGD

-451 LDLRCLESIHEDAF
+451 LDLRCLEPIHEEAF